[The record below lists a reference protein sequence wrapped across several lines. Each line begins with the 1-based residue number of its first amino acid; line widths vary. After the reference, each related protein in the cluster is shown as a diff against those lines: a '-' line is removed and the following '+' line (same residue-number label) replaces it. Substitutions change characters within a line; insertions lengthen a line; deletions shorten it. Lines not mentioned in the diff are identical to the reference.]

1 MTTIYDLRPAARLL
15 GELVGAVGD
24 EQLGA
29 PTPCPDYTL
38 GDLLDH
44 VNGLS
49 LAFTWAATKDER
61 IAASAAPTA
70 DAGRLGDDW
79 RTRIPAQLA
88 ALGEAWQRR
97 DAWEGM
103 TRAGGVDLPG
113 EVAGRVA
120 LNELVV
126 HGWDVARASGRP
138 YEPDA
143 QSVELCLEFAK
154 GFPPEGGPAFG
165 PHVSMPPQ
173 AAPLDH
179 LLGLTGRQPWWTP
192 V

>member
-1 MTTIYDLRPAARLL
+1 MTTIYDLRPAGRLL
-15 GELVGAVGD
+15 GELTSGVG
-24 EQLGA
+24 EQLDA
-29 PTPCPDYTL
+29 PTPCLDYTL

-88 ALGEAWQRR
+88 GMADAWQRR

-138 YEPDA
+138 YEPDP

-154 GFPPEGGPAFG
+154 TFPPEGGGPFG
-165 PHVSMPPQ
+165 PRVSVPLQ
-173 AAPLDH
+173 ASPLDR
-179 LLGLTGRQPWWTP
+179 LIGLTGRQPWWTA

>member
-1 MTTIYDLRPAARLL
+1 MTTIHDLRPAARLL
-15 GELVGAVGD
+15 GELVSGVGD
-24 EQLGA
+24 DQLGA

-38 GDLLDH
+38 GDLIAH

-61 IAASAAPTA
+61 IAAPSAPTA
-70 DAGRLGDDW
+70 DASRLGDDW

-88 ALGEAWQRR
+88 TLGDAWQRR

-113 EVAGRVA
+113 DVAGLVA
-120 LNELVV
+120 LNEIVV
-126 HGWDVARASGRP
+126 HGWDVARAAGRP

-143 QSVELCLEFAK
+143 QSVELCMEFAEA
-154 GFPPEGGPAFG
+154 FPADGGGAFG
-165 PHVSMPPQ
+165 PRVSVPRQ
-173 AAPLDH
+173 ASPLDH
-179 LLGLTGRQPWWTP
+179 LLGLTGRQPWWTAG
-192 V
+192 

>member
-1 MTTIYDLRPAARLL
+1 MTTVYDLRPATRLL
-15 GELVGAVGD
+15 GELVGGVGD
-24 EQLGA
+24 DQLDA

-44 VNGLS
+44 VHGLS
-49 LAFTWAATKDER
+49 LAFTWAATKDAH
-61 IAASAAPTA
+61 IAESAAPTA
-70 DAGRLGDDW
+70 DAGRLGADW

-97 DAWEGM
+97 GAWEGM

-120 LNELVV
+120 LNEVVV
-126 HGWDVARASGRP
+126 HGWDLARASGRP

-143 QSVELCLEFAK
+143 QTVELCLEFAK
-154 GFPPEGGPAFG
+154 TFPPEGTAAFG
-165 PHVSMPPQ
+165 PRVSVPRE

-179 LLGLTGRQPWWTP
+179 LIGLTGRRPWWTAG
-192 V
+192 